1 VTTVRI
7 IDIIAKKRDGKQ
19 LDEKEIIAVV
29 KGYTDGELPDYQM
42 AAFLMAVY
50 FRGMTNEETSNLTLA
65 MANSGQIID
74 LSDIPGVKVDKHS
87 TGGVADTTTLVLG
100 PLVASVGIPVAKMSG
115 RGLGFTGGTIDKLES
130 IPGFRTTLSKDEF
143 ITNLKRHSIALTSQ
157 NKDIAPADGKIYA
170 LRDSTATVESI
181 PLISSSIMS
190 KKIAAGADKILLD
203 VKVGSGAFMKD
214 LPSAVKLASTMVEIG
229 KSVGRETCAI
239 ITNMDEP
246 LGYAVGNSLEI
257 KEAIE
262 TLKGNG
268 PEGLQHLCLLLGSH
282 MMKLAGC
289 QTDLDFAY
297 SMLMKNL
304 KNGQALAKFKE
315 FIKAQSGN
323 AEVVD
328 NQKLLPFAEFQ
339 IELESS
345 VEGYVQAIDA
355 AKVGY
360 AAMLLGA
367 GREHKEQA
375 IDLAAGIMMKCRV
388 GSFVKLK
395 QPLAELH
402 TNSEARLEAAKMY
415 IIQAIK
421 IDSKR
426 AAPSQ
431 LILGIVD
438 KNGYRKY

>member
-1 VTTVRI
+1 MTTVRI
-7 IDIIAKKRDGKQ
+7 IDIISKKRDGKQ
-19 LDEKEIIAVV
+19 LDKKEIIAVV
-29 KGYTDGELPDYQM
+29 EGYTDGDLPDYQM

-74 LSDIPGVKVDKHS
+74 LSDIPGLKVDKHS

-100 PLVASVGIPVAKMSG
+100 PLVASAGIPVAKMSG

-130 IPGFRTTLSKDEF
+130 IPGFRTALSKDEF

-181 PLISSSIMS
+181 PLIASSIMS

-203 VKVGSGAFMKD
+203 VKVGTGAFMKD

-246 LGYAVGNSLEI
+246 LGYAVGNSLEVR
-257 KEAIE
+257 EAIE

-297 SMLMKNL
+297 SMLMENL

-328 NQKLLPFAEFQ
+328 NEKLLPFAEFQ

-438 KNGYRKY
+438 ENGYRKY